1 MVVDSEEL
9 PAMTGG
15 RPPTAGRAT
24 GRSAFVC
31 SITRVPNPNAP
42 PKAIVKTL
50 SPRLSA
56 KPTGN
61 GTQPQSKRSLF
72 EL

>member
-15 RPPTAGRAT
+15 RPPAAGRVT
-24 GRSAFVC
+24 GRPAFAC
-31 SITRVPNPNAP
+31 PITCVPNPNAP
-42 PKAIVKTL
+42 PKAIVRAL